1 MNGQDY
7 SKMVIVASLTAE
19 ERCISSVSQREVLD
33 EGQIIA
39 GSKYRVRKCENNL
52 TCTSLQRKKFKMALS
67 SHSNEFDKLRKTQNE
82 VVSNTVK
89 ARKPKYIRPG

>member
-7 SKMVIVASLTAE
+7 SKMVIIASLTAE

-39 GSKYRVRKCENNL
+39 GSKYRVRKCENNP
-52 TCTSLQRKKFKMALS
+52 TCTSLQRKKFKMTLS

-82 VVSNTVK
+82 VVSNTLN

>member
-1 MNGQDY
+1 MY
-7 SKMVIVASLTAE
+7 F
-19 ERCISSVSQREVLD
+19 
-33 EGQIIA
+33 IA
-39 GSKYRVRKCENNL
+39 K
-52 TCTSLQRKKFKMALS
+52 KKFKMTLS